1 MGREVLMGM
10 SGSDGQLSEIN
21 MVPLID
27 VMLVLLVIFIVTA
40 PLLTHAIK
48 VDLPQASAE
57 VVQPHKPLELA
68 LRESG
73 ELFWNGEQID
83 ATDLESRMHRA
94 AQTLPLPDLLIR
106 ANRRTAYEKVA
117 QAMALANRAGLVK
130 ISFVIQPVEP

>member
-1 MGREVLMGM
+1 MDLGGNDR
-10 SGSDGQLSEIN
+10 QLCEIN

-57 VVQPHKPLELA
+57 VVQPNKPFELA

-73 ELFWNGEQID
+73 ELYWNGEQID
-83 ATDLESRMHRA
+83 AADLESRMNIA
-94 AQTLPLPDLLIR
+94 AQTHPLPDLLIR
-106 ANRRTAYEKVA
+106 ADRRATYEKVA
-117 QAMALANRAGLVK
+117 QSMALANRAGLVK
-130 ISFVIQPVEP
+130 ISFVIRPDEP